1 MLQIG
6 VNTNKGARDT
16 ALDQVL
22 AYGSN
27 RHLRS
32 SRSSKPQP
40 SSYLATLLRMASSLG
55 SYSHSYVTRMSPS
68 RNESALLADFANPAN
83 LPAGMDDSL
92 LRLVAVLTRR
102 EIQWTAGNAVITTAL
117 IRRYDSRQQSQGA
130 CN

>member
-1 MLQIG
+1 
-6 VNTNKGARDT
+6 
-16 ALDQVL
+16 
-22 AYGSN
+22 
-27 RHLRS
+27 
-32 SRSSKPQP
+32 
-40 SSYLATLLRMASSLG
+40 
-55 SYSHSYVTRMSPS
+55 MSPS